1 MGERGKLTRIL
12 RDASPRE
19 SPVGRAPHCRAR
31 GPDFAKASSFAKASA
46 SAKATADTLSRPH
59 TPEGAP

>member
-31 GPDFAKASSFAKASA
+31 GSRAENQPFSSSDRFSSKVGWRLTQPPY
-46 SAKATADTLSRPH
+46 KF
-59 TPEGAP
+59 